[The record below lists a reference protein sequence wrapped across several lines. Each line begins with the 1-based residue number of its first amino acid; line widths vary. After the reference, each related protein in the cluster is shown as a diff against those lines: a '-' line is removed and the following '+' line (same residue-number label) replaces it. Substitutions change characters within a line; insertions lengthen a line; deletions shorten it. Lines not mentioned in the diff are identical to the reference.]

1 LCEKC
6 KFKFILG
13 ACLFKIIFLLNIKID
28 CIFQFSCKKSTHLQQ
43 HEKTD
48 LHQRRIKD
56 RLKQNLINT
65 TNSNNRNDSFN
76 QDLCN
81 AFVAANI
88 PWNKL
93 NSAPLK
99 NFLTKYCNRN
109 IPNESTLRKNYM
121 LPCYNE
127 VRELFANVRLQFN
140 KIILDYKQH

>member
-1 LCEKC
+1 
-6 KFKFILG
+6 
-13 ACLFKIIFLLNIKID
+13 
-28 CIFQFSCKKSTHLQQ
+28 
-43 HEKTD
+43 
-48 LHQRRIKD
+48 
-56 RLKQNLINT
+56 LKQNLINT

-127 VRELFANVRLQFN
+127 TISNIRKSIGESDICIIVDETTDITGRYMANIVVSKLTSYEAGHPYLLASKSLEKNKPFN
-140 KIILDYKQH
+140 RHSVY